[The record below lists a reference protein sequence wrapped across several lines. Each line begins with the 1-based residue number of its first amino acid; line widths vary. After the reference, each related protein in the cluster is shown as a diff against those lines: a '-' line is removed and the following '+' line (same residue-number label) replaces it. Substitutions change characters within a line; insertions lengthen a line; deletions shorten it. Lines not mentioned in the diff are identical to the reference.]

1 MHTHQYK
8 YAFGISDIGFR
19 MAFTAFH
26 CALVWPLF
34 ILRPKRFD
42 FIGLS
47 VGAVIPD
54 LFIPFFYVLPVYE
67 EPARILTHSLIGAF
81 TFDFILA
88 LIAALYVVPRVIRYY
103 KRTSPDPRGYKF
115 AGIDVLEQRG
125 SLSVIAYSILIGTT
139 SHVLLDILYH
149 GGSPVFYPLP
159 SVMFP
164 LDEVLPWEIFA
175 HGTILLAF
183 VHLAY
188 VYWWK
193 MGR

>member
-8 YAFGISDIGFR
+8 YALGISDIGFR

-54 LFIPFFYVLPVYE
+54 LFIPFVYILPGYE
-67 EPARILTHSLIGAF
+67 GPVRIITHSLIGAF
-81 TFDFILA
+81 TFDFVLA
-88 LIAALYVVPRVIRYY
+88 LLAALYVVPRVIRYF
-103 KRTSPDPRGYKF
+103 KRTSSDPRGYKF

-125 SLSVIAYSILIGTT
+125 SLLVIAYSILIGTT

-164 LDEVLPWEIFA
+164 LAEVLPWEIFT

-183 VHLAY
+183 VYLAY
-188 VYWWK
+188 VYWWRR
-193 MGR
+193 GR

>member
-1 MHTHQYK
+1 
-8 YAFGISDIGFR
+8 

-54 LFIPFFYVLPVYE
+54 LLMPVAFLF
-67 EPARILTHSLIGAF
+67 PAFESEIRYLTHSLIGAF

-88 LIAALYVVPRVIRYY
+88 LIAALYIVPRVIRHF
-103 KRTSPDPRGYKF
+103 KSTSSDPRGYKF
-115 AGIDVLEQRG
+115 AGIDILKQRG
-125 SLSVIAYSILIGTT
+125 SLSVTVYSILIGTT
-139 SHVLLDILYH
+139 SHVLIDILYH

-164 LDEVLPWEIFA
+164 LEDVLLWELFS
-175 HGTILLAF
+175 HGIILLAF
-183 VHLAY
+183 TYLAY
-188 VYWWK
+188 KYWWK
-193 MGR
+193 MDR

>member
-54 LFIPFFYVLPVYE
+54 LFIPFVYILPAYE
-67 EPARILTHSLIGAF
+67 EPVRIITHSLIGAF
-81 TFDFILA
+81 TFDFVLA
-88 LIAALYVVPRVIRYY
+88 LVATLYVVPKVIRYF
-103 KRTSPDPRGYKF
+103 KNTSSDPRGYKF
-115 AGIDVLEQRG
+115 AGIDILEQRG
-125 SLSVIAYSILIGTT
+125 SLPVIVYSILIGTT

-164 LDEVLPWEIFA
+164 PDEVLSLEIFA

-183 VHLAY
+183 VYLAY